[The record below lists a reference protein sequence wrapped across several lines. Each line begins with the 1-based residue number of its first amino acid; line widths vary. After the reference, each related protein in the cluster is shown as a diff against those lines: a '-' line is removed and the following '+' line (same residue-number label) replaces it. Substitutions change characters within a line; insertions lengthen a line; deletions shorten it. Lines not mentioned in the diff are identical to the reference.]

1 LNPDTE
7 PPELRSPANENIF
20 RSLCDQAL
28 TGIYILEKG
37 RLTYVNRAMADIFGY
52 EPEDMIGAE
61 PSLIVYPEDLA
72 LVREHL
78 QRRLSAEVTSAHY
91 EFRGLR
97 KNGEIRIIEVLG
109 THSEFNHQPT
119 IIGNLIDITERK
131 QTEQALEQEKNL
143 LSGLVHT
150 IPDLV
155 WLKDPQGVYMSCNPR
170 FQAFFGA
177 SETEIVGKTDFDFV
191 DAEQAQFFRQN
202 DQAVVASGQSLS
214 NEEWLTFASDGYRG
228 LFETIKT
235 PMYDA
240 ENQLVGVLGI
250 AREITE
256 QKQTETKLANLNRI
270 YAVLSAVN
278 EAVVRIRDPQIL
290 FEEVCRIAV
299 ETGKFRMAWMGQRT
313 PDGSLVL
320 PSCHAGNSQGYVEAL
335 HLSLSQKQGPTSH
348 AMLSGHYRVCN
359 DIAQDPIMLPWR
371 DAALER
377 GYRSSG
383 SFPIQ
388 VSGSVTASIN
398 LYADTPDFFDPQ
410 EIELLLQ
417 LCADLGF
424 ALEFAAAEAA
434 SRQQLEALVS
444 ARTEELK
451 ESERRFRRLVEGVQQ
466 DYFFF
471 SVGED
476 QFITYL
482 SPSAEEFL
490 GQKMEAM
497 LGKPWYE
504 VFQLGASAQEL
515 GEQIIAQM
523 MKGVN
528 PPPFE
533 IEIEL
538 RGQKQTLEISEHIR
552 YSPTGNL
559 LGGEGVV
566 KNITR
571 QKRIEA
577 ELREAKDKAEKAS
590 QAKSL
595 FLANM
600 SHEIRTPLNVILGFS
615 EMMHE
620 KIQDSR
626 YQNYLQAINSSGK
639 TLLNIINDILD
650 LSKIEAGKLQLN
662 PQNVSLKALFQD
674 LDVLLR
680 FSFEKKG
687 LNFRLDLSD
696 DVPPLLLLDAL
707 RLRQILLNLLYNA
720 LKFTHTGEVCLSA
733 SYQALNQESGAL
745 CLRVRDTG
753 IGIAPEFQERIFEAF
768 EQADSEN
775 EFSGGTGL
783 GLAISLQLIKLMQGK
798 LTLESALG
806 KGSTFQIVLPQVK
819 KAPETAAF
827 KPEETHANALSF
839 EFAPAKLLVADDV
852 AQNLDL
858 VQAYLETSP
867 LQIKTAQNGQEAYEQ
882 ALSDL
887 PDLIL
892 MDIKMPVMNG
902 IEALEQLK
910 ANPQTQAIPVVAL
923 TAYSL
928 QQERESLLNKG
939 FNGYLQKPISKNE
952 LLDCLKTFLKG
963 QTHPHD
969 PETMPTPMA
978 PQMPQTPTFEQDS
991 AEQQEQF
998 QTLLQQDWLPRWKD
1012 IQDSLILDEL
1022 ESFAQDLITL
1032 AEHHKQPTL
1041 KGYAKQL
1048 LNDVE
1053 SFVLESAQERLK
1065 AFPNLVQ
1072 SLNRAGEF
1080 ELKTGSP
1087 PWLSGKT
1094 QLGI

>member
-1 LNPDTE
+1 MIPDTDTE
-7 PPELRSPANENIF
+7 ANPTGARSLVNENIF

-52 EPEDMIGAE
+52 EPAEMIGAE

-78 QRRLSAEVTSAHY
+78 QHRLSGEVASVHY

-97 KNGEIRIIEVLG
+97 KNGEIRMIEVLDAR
-109 THSEFNHQPT
+109 SEFNHQPS

-131 QTEQALEQEKNL
+131 LTEQALEQEKNL

-155 WLKDPQGVYMSCNPR
+155 WLQDPEGVYLSCNPR
-170 FQAFFGA
+170 FEAFFGA

-191 DAEQAQFFRQN
+191 DAELAQFFRQN
-202 DQAVVASGQSLS
+202 DQAAVVAGHSRS
-214 NEEWLTFASDGYRG
+214 NEEWLTFASNGYRG

-240 ENQLVGVLGI
+240 HNQLVGVLGI
-250 AREITE
+250 AREITQ
-256 QKQTETKLANLNRI
+256 QKQTETKLAKLNRI

-278 EAVVRIRDPQIL
+278 EAIVRIRDPQIL

-299 ETGKFRMAWMGQRT
+299 ETGKFLMAWMGQRT
-313 PDGSLVL
+313 TDGSSVL

-359 DIAQDPIMLPWR
+359 DIANDPIMLPWR

-383 SFPIQ
+383 AFPVR
-388 VSGSVTASIN
+388 VSGAVVAAIN

-434 SRQQLEALVS
+434 SRQQLEALVAS
-444 ARTEELK
+444 RTEALEI
-451 ESERRFRRLVEGVQQ
+451 SERRFRRLIEGVQQ

-471 SVGED
+471 SVGENRE
-476 QFITYL
+476 FTYV
-482 SPSAEEFL
+482 SPSAPDFL
-490 GQKMEAM
+490 GQPLEAL
-497 LGKPWYE
+497 LGKPWYT
-504 VFQLGASAQEL
+504 VLQLSEKSQALAQNLFERVL
-515 GEQIIAQM
+515 QGQ
-523 MKGVN
+523 G
-528 PPPFE
+528 PPTFE
-533 IEIEL
+533 IEVLIKGEP
-538 RGQKQTLEISEHIR
+538 QFLEVTQHIAR
-552 YSPTGNL
+552 NAEGKIT
-559 LGGEGVV
+559 GGEGVV

-577 ELREAKDKAEKAS
+577 ELREAKDTAERAS

-615 EMMHE
+615 EMMQE

-674 LDVLLR
+674 LEILLR

-696 DVPPLLLLDAL
+696 NLPALLLLDSL

-720 LKFTHTGEVCLSA
+720 LKFTHAGEVCLSA
-733 SYQALNQESGAL
+733 SYQPLNQESGELSL
-745 CLRVRDTG
+745 CVRDTG
-753 IGIAPEFQERIFEAF
+753 IGISPEFQERIFGAF

-775 EFSGGTGL
+775 QFSGGTGL

-798 LTLESALG
+798 LTLESELG
-806 KGSTFQIVLPQVK
+806 KGSTFQLVLPQVK
-819 KAPETAAF
+819 KILETAELQPA
-827 KPEETHANALSF
+827 KAETADLCF
-839 EFAPAKLLVADDV
+839 EFAPASLLIADDV
-852 AQNLDL
+852 PQNLDL
-858 VQAYLETSP
+858 LQAYLETSP
-867 LQIKTAQNGQEAYEQ
+867 LQITTAQNGQEAYEH

-887 PDLIL
+887 PDLVL
-892 MDIKMPVMNG
+892 MDIKMPVLDG
-902 IEALEQLK
+902 IEALTLLK
-910 ANPQTQAIPVVAL
+910 ANPKTRAIPVVAL

-939 FNGYLQKPISKNE
+939 FDGYLQKPISKDD
-952 LLDCLKTFLKG
+952 LLICLKTFLKG
-963 QTHPHD
+963 QTLLP
-969 PETMPTPMA
+969 PKTVPLPI
-978 PQMPQTPTFEQDS
+978 PTFENCD
-991 AEQQEQF
+991 AEQLEEL

-1022 ESFAQDLITL
+1022 ESFARDLITL
-1032 AEHHKQPTL
+1032 AEHYKQPTL
-1041 KGYAKQL
+1041 KGYAKNL
-1048 LNDVE
+1048 LDDVE
-1053 SFVLESAQERLK
+1053 RFVLESAQERLQ
-1065 AFPNLVQ
+1065 AFPSLVQ
-1072 SLNRAGEF
+1072 NLIR
-1080 ELKTGSP
+1080 TG
-1087 PWLSGKT
+1087 KF
-1094 QLGI
+1094 